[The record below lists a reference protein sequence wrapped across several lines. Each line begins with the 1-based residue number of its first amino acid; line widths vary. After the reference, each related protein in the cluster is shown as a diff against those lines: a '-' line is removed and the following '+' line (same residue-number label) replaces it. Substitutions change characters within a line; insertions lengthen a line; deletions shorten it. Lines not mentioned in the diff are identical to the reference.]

1 MTSKELWNNLHL
13 VIQDDSKEFDALYDE
28 WKRVYDGIV
37 NMFFRTEDKEILA
50 IGDNN
55 ENCFCCFVNGRLA
68 PLIWDGF
75 SVQDPKLP
83 SRDAKKYLDES
94 SELYLDEETVS
105 FIRCHHDIA
114 LLSFQAGAYLSSLE
128 NPKIGSVRYQA

>member
-28 WKRVYDGIV
+28 WKRVYDGIG
-37 NMFFRTEDKEILA
+37 NMFFRTEDKEILG

-55 ENCFCCFVNGRLA
+55 ENCFCCFVIGRLA

-75 SVQDPKLP
+75 SVQDPNLP

-94 SELYLDEETVS
+94 SEFYLDEETVS
-105 FIRCHHDIA
+105 FIRCHYDIA
-114 LLSFQAGAYLSSLE
+114 LLSFQVGAYLSSLE
-128 NPKIGSVRYQA
+128 NPRIGSVRYQA